1 MPRVFLGPPAVF
13 RNQALVTPP
22 AQVFTMGQIA
32 QQVQQSLQA
41 QVNALPA
48 PVTQATTIA
57 SGIGAPS
64 SRASSPQS
72 DGEKI
77 PRPAN
82 AWIMYRKH
90 HHASFVAANPGVH
103 NNQICK

>member
-13 RNQALVTPP
+13 RNQALITPP
-22 AQVFTMGQIA
+22 GQVSTMAQMP
-32 QQVQQSLQA
+32 QQVQPPLPV
-41 QVNALPA
+41 QVITLPA
-48 PVTQATTIA
+48 PVAQATTVA
-57 SGIGAPS
+57 SGVGASS